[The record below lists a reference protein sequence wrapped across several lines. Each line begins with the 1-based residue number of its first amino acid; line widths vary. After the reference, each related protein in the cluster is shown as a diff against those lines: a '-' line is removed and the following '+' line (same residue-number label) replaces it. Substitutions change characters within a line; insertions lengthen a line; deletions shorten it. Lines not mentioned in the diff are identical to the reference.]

1 MNNVNPATYNDVVDL
16 LVNQNIVC
24 IHQGRTEAGPRALGN
39 RSILYDP
46 RDSGA
51 LRKVNHV
58 KGREWWRPF
67 AASVLEEHA
76 AEWFEMLTLKSSP
89 YMMYAIPVK
98 EDKKELIPGVV
109 HVDGTCRIQTVT
121 EEQNYHYYHLIKTF
135 YEETGIPMLFNT
147 SLNLAGE
154 VISHSIYDTY
164 DMLYKCPIEYVYEPE
179 ENKIVSFPNLTNVA
193 GQTCLS

>member
-1 MNNVNPATYNDVVDL
+1 MNHIEATYNDVVDL
-16 LVNQNIVC
+16 LVKKNIVC

-39 RSILYDP
+39 RSVLYDP

-51 LRKVNHV
+51 QRKVNSA
-58 KGREWWRPF
+58 KGRQWWRPF

-76 AEWFEMLTLKSSP
+76 PDWFEMLTLKSSP

-98 EDKKELIPGVV
+98 EDKREMIPGVI
-109 HVDGTCRIQTVT
+109 HADGTCRIQTVT

>member
-1 MNNVNPATYNDVVDL
+1 MNYIQANYNDVVDL
-16 LVNQNIVC
+16 LVKKNIVC

-46 RDSGA
+46 RDSEA
-51 LRKVNHV
+51 QKKVNDA
-58 KGREWWRPF
+58 KGRQWWRPF
-67 AASVLEEHA
+67 AASVLAEHS
-76 AEWFEMLTLKSSP
+76 AEWFEMLSLKESP
-89 YMMYAIPVK
+89 FMMYAIPVK

-147 SLNLAGE
+147 SLNLAGK
-154 VISHSIYDTY
+154 VISHTVYDTY
-164 DMLYKCPIEYVYEPE
+164 ELLNQSCIEYVYEPE
-179 ENKIVSFPNLTNVA
+179 HEKITHVPSVTNMA
-193 GQTCLS
+193 GQACLS

>member
-1 MNNVNPATYNDVVDL
+1 MNHIQATYNDVVDL
-16 LVNQNIVC
+16 LVKKNIVC

-46 RDSGA
+46 RDSNA
-51 LRKVNHV
+51 LKKVNNA
-58 KGREWWRPF
+58 KGRQWWRPF
-67 AASVLEEHA
+67 AASVLAEHA
-76 AEWFEMLTLKSSP
+76 AEWFEMLNLKESP

-98 EDKKELIPGVV
+98 EDKKELIPGVI

-121 EEQNYHYYHLIKTF
+121 EEQNYHYYHLIKSF

-154 VISHSIYDTY
+154 VISHTIYDTY
-164 DMLYKCPIEYVYEPE
+164 ELLYQSSIEYVYQPE
-179 ENKIVSFPNLTNVA
+179 ENKIVHIQNDVNVA
-193 GQTCLS
+193 GQSCLS

>member
-1 MNNVNPATYNDVVDL
+1 MNYIDATYNDVVDL
-16 LVNQNIVC
+16 LVKKNIVC

-46 RDSGA
+46 RDSEA
-51 LRKVNHV
+51 QKKINAA
-58 KGREWWRPF
+58 KGRQWWRPF

-76 AEWFEMLTLKSSP
+76 ADWFEMLTLKSSP
-89 YMMYAIPVK
+89 FMMYAIPVK

-147 SLNLAGE
+147 SLNLGGQ
-154 VISHSIYDTY
+154 VICHTIYDTY
-164 DMLYKCPIEYVYEPE
+164 DMLHRSSIEYVYQPE
-179 ENKIVSFPNLTNVA
+179 EQKIVHIPNQVNVA

>member
-1 MNNVNPATYNDVVDL
+1 MNHIQATYNDVVDL
-16 LVNQNIVC
+16 LVKKNIVC

-46 RDSGA
+46 RDSNA
-51 LRKVNHV
+51 LKKVNNA
-58 KGREWWRPF
+58 KGRQWWRPF
-67 AASVLEEHA
+67 AASVLAEHA

-98 EDKKELIPGVV
+98 EDKKELIPGVI

-121 EEQNYHYYHLIKTF
+121 EEQNYHYYHLIKSF

-154 VISHSIYDTY
+154 VISHTIYDTY
-164 DMLYKCPIEYVYEPE
+164 ELLYQSSIEYVYQPE
-179 ENKIVSFPNLTNVA
+179 ENKIVHIQNDVNVA
-193 GQTCLS
+193 GQSCLS

>member
-1 MNNVNPATYNDVVDL
+1 MNYIEASYNDVVDL
-16 LVNQNIVC
+16 LVKNNIVC
-24 IHQGRTEAGPRALGN
+24 IFQGRTEAGPRALGN
-39 RSILYDP
+39 RSVLYDP

-51 LRKVNHV
+51 LRKVNAA
-58 KGREWWRPF
+58 KNRQWWRPF
-67 AASVLEEHA
+67 AASVLEEYA
-76 AEWFEMLTLKSSP
+76 ADWFEMLTLKSSP

-147 SLNLAGE
+147 SLNLGGQ
-154 VISHSIYDTY
+154 VICHTIYDTY
-164 DMLYKCPIEYVYEPE
+164 DMLHRSSIEYVYQPE
-179 ENKIVSFPNLTNVA
+179 EQKIVHIPNQVNVA

>member
-1 MNNVNPATYNDVVDL
+1 MGSE
-16 LVNQNIVC
+16 IC
-24 IHQGRTEAGPRALGN
+24 IRD
-39 RSILYDP
+39 SP

-51 LRKVNHV
+51 QRKVNSA
-58 KGREWWRPF
+58 KGRQWWRPF

-76 AEWFEMLTLKSSP
+76 PDWFEMLTLKSSP

-193 GQTCLS
+193 GQTCLSYVLTYHIIHLFVY